1 MKRNELKKRLLALAL
16 AGAMCAGLPGTGMI
30 ALAEENAT
38 EAADAQSAELGIKYA
53 DLLKIDYMD
62 NDVKLIT
69 DADGNEKLLVPRDAE
84 IPEGYE
90 DKEVL
95 RTPIEHAMFGSTT
108 HVGLLSALEDD
119 SLYDSI
125 AAVTTELEYW
135 TVPEVIERMESGQ
148 ITYIAQDHWTAGNM
162 EDITTVNPDVVL
174 ISGGDEAAVQLSAQ
188 LDEVNIPYIIVS
200 EWMETT
206 SEGKLEWMK
215 LFGALYNEDQQATD
229 IFERKLARVAELK
242 EEAAAIPDEDKPVV
256 ALGMIYD
263 GIVYTQGGDSPTA
276 KEIEDAGGVYA
287 LKDLEGEGSVQ
298 IGMEEFV
305 DKAKDADILIYSSQ
319 ISYTPDKAYVE
330 DLEPLITEFKAYQ
343 NDTMYVYSA
352 DYYMCSAAVDEKF
365 EDLVAIIH
373 PEMME
378 GYELLHAVK
387 LPDVAE

>member
-263 GIVYTQGGDSPTA
+263 GIVYTRA
-276 KEIEDAGGVYA
+276 EI
-287 LKDLEGEGSVQ
+287 LPQPRKSR
-298 IGMEEFV
+298 M
-305 DKAKDADILIYSSQ
+305 
-319 ISYTPDKAYVE
+319 P
-330 DLEPLITEFKAYQ
+330 
-343 NDTMYVYSA
+343 
-352 DYYMCSAAVDEKF
+352 AAF
-365 EDLVAIIH
+365 
-373 PEMME
+373 MR
-378 GYELLHAVK
+378 
-387 LPDVAE
+387 